1 MSDVARKIEEIEE
14 LKLKIEKEQAEIKD
28 EAQSELS
35 NIIKEIDKLEEK
47 KQMLETFLGLNVP
60 IEKYEREGTRR
71 NVGTMK
77 SILEIISTHPKGMA
91 VRDILDV
98 IARDKL
104 PIKPQSVSSSLS
116 YAYDKGLVTRDS
128 MGIYRINEDRT

>member
-47 KQMLETFLGLNVP
+47 KQMLETFLGLNIP
-60 IEKYEREGTRR
+60 IEKYESEGTRR
-71 NVGTMK
+71 NVGTMRL
-77 SILEIISTHPKGMA
+77 ILEIISTHPKGLA
-91 VRDILDV
+91 VRDVLNV
-98 IARDKL
+98 IARDQL
-104 PIKPQSVSSSLS
+104 TIKPQSVSASLS